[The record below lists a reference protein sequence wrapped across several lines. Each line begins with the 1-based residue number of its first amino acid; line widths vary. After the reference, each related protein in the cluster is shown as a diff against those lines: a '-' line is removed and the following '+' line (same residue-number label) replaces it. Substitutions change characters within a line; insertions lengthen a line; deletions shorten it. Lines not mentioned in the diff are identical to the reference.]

1 MLGEIIM
8 STAIL
13 QTRVDSQIKKEADD
27 LFNALGIDTTT
38 AIRLFLKQAINQ
50 QKIPFEILPPQK
62 EFSPSVLAAIKEAR
76 QISCDASVKQYK
88 TAKELLADCE
98 V

>member
-1 MLGEIIM
+1 M

-13 QTRVDSQIKKEADD
+13 QTQIDSQIKKEADD

-50 QKIPFEILPPQK
+50 QKILFEILPLQK

-76 QISCDASVKQYK
+76 
-88 TAKELLADCE
+88 
-98 V
+98 